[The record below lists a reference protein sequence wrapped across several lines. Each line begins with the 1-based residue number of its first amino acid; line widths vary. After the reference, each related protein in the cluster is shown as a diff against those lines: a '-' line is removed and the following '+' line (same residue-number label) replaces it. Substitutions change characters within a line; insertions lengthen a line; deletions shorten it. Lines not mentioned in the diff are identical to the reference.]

1 MTYHLIFYTSNTAG
15 AKRVKQKLLTVQVH
29 LYWPVAFSRI
39 RVSQSLVSY
48 LVCCVPLFVFVFF
61 YIVCPSILKTGQN
74 KYLKNLN
81 ILGFN
86 STYLIKL
93 HLTPFKTYQ
102 KSLLFFFGK
111 GNTHFPAYYKIRQPF
126 WTITQKS

>member
-1 MTYHLIFYTSNTAG
+1 MKH
-15 AKRVKQKLLTVQVH
+15 
-29 LYWPVAFSRI
+29 I
-39 RVSQSLVSY
+39 RWFLCNRCVVY
-48 LVCCVPLFVFVFF
+48 LFFVFVLF

-74 KYLKNLN
+74 KYLKNFN

-102 KSLLFFFGK
+102 KSLLLK
-111 GNTHFPAYYKIRQPF
+111 LKIE
-126 WTITQKS
+126 KHESY